1 MTKKQLLVVGLIALS
16 LITSGG
22 LYQGIQEEDSD
33 VSLAEEGFMEVNI
46 VSKVETLNPKDQNVL
61 NAISTFKNLNAQKSQ
76 LSEQISAL
84 SAKMNLLNK
93 DLNVQVEVMQSW
105 LTTKGY

>member
-16 LITSGG
+16 LITSGV
-22 LYQGIQEEDSD
+22 LYQRIQEEDSD

-46 VSKVETLNPKDQNVL
+46 VSKVETLNPQDQNIL

-84 SAKMNLLNK
+84 STKMNLLNK
-93 DLNVQVEVMQSW
+93 DLNAQTEIMQGW